1 MLAQCEMLTTNF
13 RYLQIKSDA
22 EAQDG
27 SFYGTAGSG
36 RILVQ
41 NVGCDGSEAA
51 LLNCSNDS
59 SIPCSHD
66 NEVAVFCQVNCEF

>member
-1 MLAQCEMLTTNF
+1 MIPKAYYWDDSSSWGEPEQAA
-13 RYLQIKSDA
+13 KP
-22 EAQDG
+22 QDG
-27 SFYGTAGSG
+27 SFYGTAGSS

-41 NVGCDGSEAA
+41 NVGCIGSEAT